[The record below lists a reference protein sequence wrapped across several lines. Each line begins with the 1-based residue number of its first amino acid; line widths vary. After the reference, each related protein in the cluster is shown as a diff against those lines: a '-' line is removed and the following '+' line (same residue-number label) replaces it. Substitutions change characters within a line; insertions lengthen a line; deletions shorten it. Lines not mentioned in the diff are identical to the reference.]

1 MFLNLLLMG
10 APPASGQGGAGSM
23 LPTLIM
29 FGAIFVIMYFL
40 MIRPQQK
47 KQKEQQKLINE
58 LQKGD
63 KVITSSGIYG
73 TVQDT
78 DEETVL
84 LKVSDN
90 SNIRFVKSAVS
101 QKNN

>member
-1 MFLNLLLMG
+1 MFSNLLFM
-10 APPASGQGGAGSM
+10 APPAGQDGGGSM
-23 LPTLIM
+23 IPTLIM

-47 KQKEQQKLINE
+47 KQKEQQAMLSQ

-63 KVITSSGIYG
+63 KVVTSSGMYG

-78 DEETVL
+78 DDETVL

-90 SNIRFVKSAVS
+90 TNIRFLKSAVS
-101 QKNN
+101 QKK